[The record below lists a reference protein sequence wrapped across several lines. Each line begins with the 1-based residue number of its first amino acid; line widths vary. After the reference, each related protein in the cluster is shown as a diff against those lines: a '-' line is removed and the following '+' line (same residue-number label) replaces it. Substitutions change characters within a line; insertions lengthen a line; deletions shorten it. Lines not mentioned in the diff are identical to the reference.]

1 MSADLFIL
9 RQETYGYF
17 TLPFCRGMKEEISH
31 YHETIGEALQVFCTL
46 FLFNIW
52 LFVIFQG
59 TELEFSG
66 LAIEFRVDTAKTT
79 YCQVFN
85 LY

>member
-31 YHETIGEALQVFCTL
+31 YHETIGEALQVFCPFKIL
-46 FLFNIW
+46 YFAYVEYL
-52 LFVIFQG
+52 VICN
-59 TELEFSG
+59 LSG
-66 LAIEFRVDTAKTT
+66 H
-79 YCQVFN
+79 
-85 LY
+85 